1 MFHHKGEPVGKE
13 SATITSTYLDESGSV
28 IAIDDMAPG
37 ETYYLDDAGTLYSNC
52 LYLVKI
58 IVKYCNI
65 GVLDEYIED
74 EANYIEDYRWYWTNT
89 MFNDYYYS
97 V

>member
-1 MFHHKGEPVGKE
+1 V
-13 SATITSTYLDESGSV
+13 
-28 IAIDDMAPG
+28 
-37 ETYYLDDAGTLYSNC
+37 TYYLDDAGTLYGNC

-58 IVKYCNI
+58 VVKYCSI
-65 GVLDEYIED
+65 GTLDEYIED
-74 EANYIEDYRWYWTNT
+74 ETGYIEDYRWYWTNT